1 MKLRKIVY
9 YISFGLLILIVSECC
24 RAETYSGTF
33 IDSYTD
39 GAGYFE
45 YTIKVEGFTSLPLLT
60 YGVYDFMCPDNWSYG
75 ILPPPNPPWWFG
87 FIATDTWTQPGV
99 VFALYSTSSEAH
111 FFLIRAYHDLWGSWY
126 SSWALGPVME
136 PSMIPAAIDLEPDT
150 LNLKSKRKWI
160 TAYIE
165 PPEDYDVEDIDIS
178 TVVLKKDDFEVG
190 GEYGEFQEG
199 VLMVK
204 FPCGEV
210 KSVLELGEIELTVYG
225 ELTDSTL
232 FEGTDTIKVRDKDGG
247 I

>member
-1 MKLRKIVY
+1 MKLRKSVY

-24 RAETYSGTF
+24 RAETYSGTV

-45 YTIKVEGFTSLPLLT
+45 YTIKAEGFTYLPLPT
-60 YGVYDFMCPDNWSYG
+60 YGGYDFVCPEHWSFDASYG
-75 ILPPPNPPWWFG
+75 F
-87 FIATDTWTQPGV
+87 FTTDTWTQPGD
-99 VFALYSTSSEAH
+99 VFIVYSISSNVGLMFRRVYNPIMGRWCQFAV
-111 FFLIRAYHDLWGSWY
+111 
-126 SSWALGPVME
+126 LGPLPESTV
-136 PSMIPAAIDLEPDT
+136 IPTTVDLDPDT

-165 PPEDYDVEDIDIS
+165 PPEGYDVEDIDIN

-204 FPCGEV
+204 FPCEEV
-210 KSVLELGEIELTVYG
+210 KSVLEPGEIELTVCG

-232 FEGTDTIKVRDKDGG
+232 FEGTGTIKVRDKDDG